1 MWRSRFKLVL
11 LLLGCGLAIFLPA
24 YLISHPYPPKSFAQL
39 ILGIIG
45 AVMMASGAMFYA
57 LRKRI
62 KALKKL
68 GQMKYWLN
76 FHITFCLLGPLLVT
90 YHSAMTV
97 KAPNSGI
104 AFYAMLVVVASGVVG
119 RYIYRHFQF
128 MLSGERAT
136 LKEMCEEVDQL
147 DLKIRDYFAESQKMT
162 GMITKFFDL
171 REGQKSGGLVRS
183 FYTMVRLDWLET
195 RLRRQII
202 RYLRHKGPHIA
213 LNKSPDA
220 GSFESILI
228 KRISLEKKT
237 AALEVTTK
245 LFSYWHKF
253 HVPLIW
259 ILLFSFI
266 AHVAAVLIF

>member
-1 MWRSRFKLVL
+1 MKSSFKLL
-11 LLLGCGLAIFLPA
+11 LLILGCGLAILFPV
-24 YLISHPYPPKSFAQL
+24 YLIRHPYPPKSSVQL
-39 ILGIIG
+39 ILGITG
-45 AVMMASGAMFYA
+45 AGMMASGVMFYA
-57 LRKRI
+57 LRKRV
-62 KALKKL
+62 KALKRL
-68 GQMKYWLN
+68 GQMKYWMD

-128 MLSGERAT
+128 SLSGERAN
-136 LKEMCEEVDQL
+136 LKEMTEETDLLDQ
-147 DLKIRDYFAESQKMT
+147 KINQYFSESQK
-162 GMITKFFDL
+162 ILSLIRKFFEL

-183 FYTMVRLDWLET
+183 FYTMARLDWLE
-195 RLRRQII
+195 RKLRRKII
-202 RYLRHKGPHIA
+202 RYLKQKGSPPT
-213 LNKSPDA
+213 LNKSHGE
-220 GSFESILI
+220 GSFENILI
-228 KRISLEKKT
+228 RRISLEKKT
-237 AALEVTTK
+237 SILEATTK

-259 ILLFSFI
+259 ILLLSFI